1 MNAENFRTRL
11 AEVLKGVPDN
21 LKKPI
26 QQFCGELRHEQQTL
40 QERFAH
46 FQSEFQAEKQVQ
58 LRLAGEAAEGRQ
70 KAAALRQVLD
80 NTKSKALGLGST
92 VSAQAGIIAEL
103 RRCPELA
110 IPESVDLRKI
120 DYDMLAWIAN
130 QPDKEVARI
139 IDLDLARIRGTII
152 KMATFHRLPRFKAWG
167 ERLTREQMLHCHALG
182 FSESAFLES
191 ICARSLDDLTLVR
204 FCLISDE
211 SEKMLSSGVGK

>member
-1 MNAENFRTRL
+1 L
-11 AEVLKGVPDN
+11 AEVLEGVPDK

-26 QQFCGELRHEQQTL
+26 QQFCSELRQGQQAL
-40 QERFAH
+40 QERLAH
-46 FQSEFQAEKQVQ
+46 VQGEFQAEKQDQ
-58 LRLAGEAAEGRQ
+58 LRLAREAAECRQ
-70 KAAALRQVLD
+70 KAVALRQVLD

-110 IPESVDLRKI
+110 IPKSVNLRRI

-139 IDLDLARIRGTII
+139 IDLDLARIRKTII
-152 KMATFHRLPRFKAWG
+152 KIATFHKLPRFKAWG
-167 ERLTREQMLHCHALG
+167 EKLTREQMLHCHALG

-191 ICARSLDDLTLVR
+191 ICARSPDDITNAPLKL
-204 FCLISDE
+204 LSDE
-211 SEKMLSSGVGK
+211 SEKLPPNGVGK